1 MNGVQ
6 VAIGD
11 RGLNEL
17 EIMNQDEKAELRNKM
32 KNKKLKGKEDYRVN
46 FLLSN
51 NIKGRREFQDML
63 TQNVFPRQLS
73 ILAIFLIFFWILA
86 FAIACVENIYEKR
99 KIDDLE
105 LALKISRN
113 NLELDVNYQFLL
125 HFIREIQLLAEYFII
140 YIYIYRNR
148 VHNYTY
154 LYENMNKTEYYD
166 YVQNEIK
173 YHITN
178 MSEIIQN
185 RKQDSLKLN
194 NNDNILSKNSERD
207 QFFALVNYD
216 KTIEIRNV
224 SYYEGMILILSAA
237 YQIAST
243 PINETDPKHSNFFL
257 TIENGLNEFFFTH
270 INTNWLYYD
279 VRYIYI
285 YIYIYI

>member
-51 NIKGRREFQDML
+51 NIKVRKEFQDML

-73 ILAIFLIFFWILA
+73 ILAIFLIFFWVLA
-86 FAIACVENIYEKR
+86 FVIACVENIYEKR

-113 NLELDVNYQFLL
+113 NLEFDVNYQFLL

-140 YIYIYRNR
+140 YIYIY
-148 VHNYTY
+148 
-154 LYENMNKTEYYD
+154 K
-166 YVQNEIK
+166 
-173 YHITN
+173 
-178 MSEIIQN
+178 
-185 RKQDSLKLN
+185 
-194 NNDNILSKNSERD
+194 
-207 QFFALVNYD
+207 
-216 KTIEIRNV
+216 
-224 SYYEGMILILSAA
+224 
-237 YQIAST
+237 
-243 PINETDPKHSNFFL
+243 
-257 TIENGLNEFFFTH
+257 
-270 INTNWLYYD
+270 
-279 VRYIYI
+279 
-285 YIYIYI
+285 

>member
-51 NIKGRREFQDML
+51 NIKVRKEFQDML

-73 ILAIFLIFFWILA
+73 ILAIFLIFFWVLA
-86 FAIACVENIYEKR
+86 FVIACVENIYEKR

-113 NLELDVNYQFLL
+113 NLEFDVNYQFLL

-140 YIYIYRNR
+140 YIYI
-148 VHNYTY
+148 
-154 LYENMNKTEYYD
+154 
-166 YVQNEIK
+166 
-173 YHITN
+173 
-178 MSEIIQN
+178 
-185 RKQDSLKLN
+185 
-194 NNDNILSKNSERD
+194 
-207 QFFALVNYD
+207 
-216 KTIEIRNV
+216 
-224 SYYEGMILILSAA
+224 
-237 YQIAST
+237 
-243 PINETDPKHSNFFL
+243 
-257 TIENGLNEFFFTH
+257 
-270 INTNWLYYD
+270 
-279 VRYIYI
+279 
-285 YIYIYI
+285 